1 MITKSIVKQTIEMLE
16 DMVDY
21 LSIADEPDATQRA
34 GEAQS
39 LLNFWRL
46 YLNFLPIEDA
56 QGEQEDDV
64 CQQTY
69 GVAQ

>member
-56 QGEQEDDV
+56 QSEQEDDV

>member
-46 YLNFLPIEDA
+46 YLNFLPIEDV
-56 QGEQEDDV
+56 QSEQEDDV
-64 CQQTY
+64 C
-69 GVAQ
+69 

>member
-34 GEAQS
+34 SEAQS

-46 YLNFLPIEDA
+46 YLNLLPIEDA
-56 QGEQEDDV
+56 QSEQEDDV
-64 CQQTY
+64 C
-69 GVAQ
+69 

>member
-46 YLNFLPIEDA
+46 YLNFFLFFFA
-56 QGEQEDDV
+56 QSEQEDDV
-64 CQQTY
+64 C
-69 GVAQ
+69 